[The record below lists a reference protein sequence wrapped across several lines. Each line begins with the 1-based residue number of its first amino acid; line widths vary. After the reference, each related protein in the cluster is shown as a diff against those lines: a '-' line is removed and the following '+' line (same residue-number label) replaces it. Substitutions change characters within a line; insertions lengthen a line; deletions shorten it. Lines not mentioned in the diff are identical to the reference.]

1 MRRRQRRLR
10 SMLRHEQQ
18 SIAAALAEKLHHSS
32 RGQRMARAGEEE
44 CEMKYTAKFRTTPPP
59 QPVLFSLY
67 EEEPGGGRPEA
78 FVEPRPQERVQRHT
92 VEHITDLVRVAP
104 MVQILDAPVPQT
116 GDQLPDI
123 LSFFGAL
130 MPDTEQVIDV
140 PKILLDDVPM
150 RAAER
155 DTQLGERLVEVPTDP
170 GYAIAV
176 VASKL
181 CSRREIRRIL
191 SGLGSTASGSR
202 VVDNPVPQGR
212 RGGGARGGLQ
222 GSRAGQNSTAYLEQ
236 IVEIPVPQ
244 DWREGGGGLQG
255 SLPVQNSAAVVEQ
268 IVDIPA
274 RRGLPDFLPGQG
286 SSASSSSRLH
296 DDADEAFTGV
306 SHFSPFEKS
315 AKLGSHSGSE
325 LLPESSPSTRRAYED
340 RDAPG

>member
-1 MRRRQRRLR
+1 
-10 SMLRHEQQ
+10 
-18 SIAAALAEKLHHSS
+18 
-32 RGQRMARAGEEE
+32 MARAGEEE
-44 CEMKYTAKFRTTPPP
+44 SALHYTATVRTTPPP

-67 EEEPGGGRPEA
+67 EEPGGGRPEA

-116 GDQLPDI
+116 GEQLPDI

-130 MPDTEQVIDV
+130 MPDTEQVIEV

-155 DTQLGERLVEVPTDP
+155 DTQLGEQLVEVPTNP
-170 GYAIAV
+170 GYALAV
-176 VASKL
+176 VASNL
-181 CSRREIRRIL
+181 CSRREIRHML
-191 SGLGSTASGSR
+191 
-202 VVDNPVPQGR
+202 QGR
-212 RGGGARGGLQ
+212 GGGGASGGARGGLQ
-222 GSRAGQNSTAYLEQ
+222 GARPGQNSTPFLEQ

-244 DWREGGGGLQG
+244 DRREGGGGLQG

-274 RRGLPDFLPGQG
+274 RRGLPDFLSRQG
-286 SSASSSSRLH
+286 SASSSSRLH
-296 DDADEAFTGV
+296 DDADEDFTGFFRTFPR
-306 SHFSPFEKS
+306 SKKS
-315 AKLGSHSGSE
+315 AKLGLHTGSE

-340 RDAPG
+340 PNAPG